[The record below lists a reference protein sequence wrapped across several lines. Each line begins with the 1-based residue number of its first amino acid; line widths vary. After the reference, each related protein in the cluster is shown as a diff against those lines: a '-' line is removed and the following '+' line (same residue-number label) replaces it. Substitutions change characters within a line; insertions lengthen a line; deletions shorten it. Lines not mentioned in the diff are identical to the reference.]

1 MTGLVRSRRRRHRT
15 LCALA
20 GAGLVAVT
28 ACGSGSGSSQPSAAP
43 SVTRPAAASATA
55 SPTGAAAAGK
65 DQWFGRRVVAV
76 THNGGEYDFP
86 QDTLY
91 ALGRAQALHMQVLDV
106 DIQMS
111 KDGMPVLI
119 HSETLQSSTDGRGDV
134 ADYTAA
140 QLGRLDAA
148 YQWIPGCGT
157 CGGRPAGD
165 YPARGVRTGDK
176 PLPAG
181 AGSRD
186 DFGVPTLRQVFERFP
201 QAYLDIEL
209 KPKSDTA
216 IKVAALI
223 HEFGRE
229 SRTVVASFDDRQIRQ
244 FQQLAPTVATSP
256 GQTASTN
263 FFLGKPLPAGFDVL
277 QLPYRYELGGKPVT
291 VITPELVRRAH
302 AAGLALWV
310 WDQGATPGTALYRT
324 LVGLGV
330 DGVLASKPSD
340 LLALLQATGK
350 QWSGS

>member
-1 MTGLVRSRRRRHRT
+1 MRRPT
-15 LCALA
+15 
-20 GAGLVAVT
+20 
-28 ACGSGSGSSQPSAAP
+28 AAP
-43 SVTRPAAASATA
+43 TSTPAAA
-55 SPTGAAAAGK
+55 K
-65 DQWFGRRVVAV
+65 DQWLGRRVVAV
-76 THNGGEYDFP
+76 THNGGEHDFP

-91 ALGRAQALHMQVLDV
+91 ALGRAQALRMQVLDV

-111 KDGMPVLI
+111 KDGIPVLI
-119 HSETLQSSTDGRGDV
+119 HSETLQSSTNGRGKV
-134 ADYTAA
+134 ADYSAA
-140 QLGRLDAA
+140 ELAQLDAA

-157 CGGRPAGD
+157 CGGRPAAE

-176 PLPAG
+176 PLPAD
-181 AGSRD
+181 ASSRD
-186 DFGVPTLRQVFERFP
+186 DFAIPTLRQVFERFP

-209 KPKSDTA
+209 KPESDAA

-229 SRTVVASFDDRQIRQ
+229 GRTVVASFDDQQIRQ

-256 GQTASTN
+256 GQKASTD
-263 FFLGKPLPAGFDVL
+263 FFLGKSLPAGFDVL

-291 VITPELVRRAH
+291 VITPDLVRRAH
-302 AAGLALWV
+302 AAGVAVWV

-324 LVGLGV
+324 LVGLDV

-340 LLALLQATGK
+340 LLAVLSADGK